1 MVTGF
6 FVVMLGIFTTIA
18 ILSHDARLTELESNQ
33 ASICSAVSKNFH
45 QGINRMG
52 AIFIICSYSRYFI
65 KLDILNFQTRT
76 FGNLVLPEATT
87 ATTASINVAINAI
100 NNFATPSC

>member
-18 ILSHDARLTELESNQ
+18 ILSHDARLTELESSQ
-33 ASICSAVSKNFH
+33 ASICSAVSKIFVRTVIRFSLMICLYSLHYINF
-45 QGINRMG
+45 
-52 AIFIICSYSRYFI
+52 
-65 KLDILNFQTRT
+65 DILNFQTRT

>member
-6 FVVMLGIFTTIA
+6 FVVSLGIFTTIA

-33 ASICSAVSKNFH
+33 ASICSA
-45 QGINRMG
+45 
-52 AIFIICSYSRYFI
+52 
-65 KLDILNFQTRT
+65 TRT